1 MTNRQS
7 NDRQDPS
14 DASAAGKP
22 PQALAAGLYLVA
34 TPIGHARDIT
44 LRALDALRD
53 ADLVACEDTR
63 VTRNLLA
70 IHGIERP
77 LVTYNDHNAP
87 DVRPRLLAAL
97 REGRSVV
104 LVSDAGTPLVADP
117 GYRLVR
123 EAVAQ
128 ASAVTCVP
136 GPSAALAALSLS
148 GLPSDRFLFAG
159 FLPPKAAERRRA
171 IGELAAAPATLVL
184 FESPHRVV
192 ATLGDLAAV
201 LGPRPAALA
210 RELTKKF
217 EEVHRGDLAEMAAH
231 YAGAGAPRGEI
242 VLVIAPP
249 DPSAA
254 PVIGPEMVDAALTT
268 AMESAGVKDAAAE
281 VAARFGLP
289 RREVY
294 ARALALRRG
303 AVP

>member
-1 MTNRQS
+1 MTNRQHE
-7 NDRQDPS
+7 DRPDPS

-22 PQALAAGLYLVA
+22 PLTLAAGLYLVA

-44 LRALDALRD
+44 LRALDALRE
-53 ADLVACEDTR
+53 ADVVACEDTR
-63 VTRNLLA
+63 VTRILLM

-77 LVTYNDHNAP
+77 LVAYNDHNAP

-97 REGRSVV
+97 LEGKSVV

-123 EAVAQ
+123 EALAQ

-136 GPSAALAALSLS
+136 GASAALAALSLS

-159 FLPPKAAERRRA
+159 FLPAKAAERRRA
-171 IGELAAAPATLVL
+171 IAELAAVPATLVL

-201 LGPRPAALA
+201 LGPRQAALA

-217 EEVHRGDLAEMAAH
+217 EQVHRGDLAELAGH
-231 YAGAGAPRGEI
+231 YAEAGAPRGEI

-249 DPSAA
+249 DLSAA
-254 PVIGPEMVDAALTT
+254 PVIGPEAIDAALTT
-268 AMESAGVKDAAAE
+268 AMEAAGVKDAAAE

-289 RREVY
+289 RRAVY